1 MANEADILKALENL
15 YGPGGV
21 SLAGKVSGVMLSGA
35 KAYVSL
41 AGDPAKP
48 EGWEAARVNAEK
60 AIRALSG
67 IEAAVVTLTAERR
80 AALQQRFLALHHELV
95 RDTVKLSTDAIE
107 QVLAA

>member
-1 MANEADILKALENL
+1 MANESDILKALENL

-41 AGDPAKP
+41 NGDPAKP

-60 AIRALSG
+60 AIRALPGVES
-67 IEAAVVTLTAERR
+67 AVVTLTAERR
-80 AALQQRFLALHHELV
+80 AASGGASHDHHHHHDSCELYE
-95 RDTVKLSTDAIE
+95 LS
-107 QVLAA
+107 